1 MGTRPVS
8 RPIHLIGQLGIAYLS
23 SQSTNTSLQI
33 ESTAHSPPSSQL
45 LPFPVAAEFVHRL
58 FKMAAVTKA
67 FLGTSLRAAV
77 PTQGQVRTPPQSV
90 VAVGAAMPSQ
100 SVSCMFALSDV
111 FYFSSG
117 PGAFIVPALRIF
129 CCRSLT
135 DSTGD
140 CRATSRLPA
149 LLLSSMALTEPS
161 S

>member
-1 MGTRPVS
+1 
-8 RPIHLIGQLGIAYLS
+8 
-23 SQSTNTSLQI
+23 
-33 ESTAHSPPSSQL
+33 
-45 LPFPVAAEFVHRL
+45 
-58 FKMAAVTKA
+58 MAAVTKA

-77 PTQGQVRTPPQSV
+77 PTQGQVPSKPQSV

-140 CRATSRLPA
+140 LQGNKQTTRAAIEFYGPDRAKFLGYCRHQVSVAGSACSSAVSPMASKSSKLTRWSRL
-149 LLLSSMALTEPS
+149 LLQVPS
-161 S
+161 ARVSPPTT